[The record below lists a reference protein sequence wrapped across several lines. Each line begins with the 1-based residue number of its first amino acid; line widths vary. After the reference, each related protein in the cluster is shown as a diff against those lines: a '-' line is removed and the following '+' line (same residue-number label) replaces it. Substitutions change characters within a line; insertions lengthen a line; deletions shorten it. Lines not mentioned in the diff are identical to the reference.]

1 MGPVRSGPVRVHFHL
16 TSNAPFPQKN
26 FNVSLKTIPSLISFF
41 LSFICL
47 SFNNNY
53 SLEFCISRD
62 FSLCHCKLF
71 IVSATEEFFIFAF
84 FKMKQQQFELE
95 EEEEEEEEEFYDDEN
110 PSKTF
115 DEVSMETSKSFVK
128 ALHELKNLR
137 PQLYSAA
144 EYCEKSYLNSEQKQM
159 VLDNLKDYAVRALVN
174 AVDHLGTVAYKLTD
188 LFEQQTEDISTMEL
202 KVSCLNQEL
211 LTCQTYMDK
220 EGLRQQQLLTSVP
233 RHHKHYIL
241 PNSVNKKVHF
251 SPQNIQM
258 EARQKLIHQAKP
270 CVYPSGIPASQTLS
284 WHLSSETSFNGNQQL
299 PTSEDTKALRATA
312 TAFQLLESVDAV
324 SVSSSSAHQN
334 QSLVGDPTSNV
345 ALPSFGVTRRDSS
358 RHASKQVGAHRSF
371 DNAGRKIIRAP
382 IRSRSL
388 LSAFLAKQRTKA
400 GCISG

>member
-1 MGPVRSGPVRVHFHL
+1 
-16 TSNAPFPQKN
+16 
-26 FNVSLKTIPSLISFF
+26 
-41 LSFICL
+41 
-47 SFNNNY
+47 
-53 SLEFCISRD
+53 
-62 FSLCHCKLF
+62 
-71 IVSATEEFFIFAF
+71 
-84 FKMKQQQFELE
+84 MKQQQQQFELE
-95 EEEEEEEEEFYDDEN
+95 EEEEEEQFYDDDGSNEN
-110 PSKTF
+110 HPSKTF

-220 EGLRQQQLLTSVP
+220 EGLKQQQLLTSVP

-258 EARQKLIHQAKP
+258 DARQKLIHQAKP
-270 CVYPSGIPASQTLS
+270 RVYPSGIASQTLS

-299 PTSEDTKALRATA
+299 PTSSEDTKVSRATA
-312 TAFQLLESVDAV
+312 AAFQLLDGEGAV

-334 QSLVGDPTSNV
+334 QPLVGDPASNV

-358 RHASKQVGAHRSF
+358 THASKQVGAHRSF
-371 DNAGRKIIRAP
+371 DNGGRKIIRAP